1 MLELI
6 DFWLNGWAE
15 PGKNVSTGSVSDFL
29 DMMPQTVQ
37 WAPFVSRSQY
47 GEPTYGDRVPYR
59 ARVVYRD
66 RLVRRADGQLVVS
79 PVSVWL
85 GTYLDVKVEDK
96 IILPDGTAPEI
107 LSVDRI
113 PDENDMHH
121 VKIYL
126 NG

>member
-15 PGKNVSTGSVSDFL
+15 PGINVSTGSVSDFL

-66 RLVRRADGQLVVS
+66 RLVRRADGQLVIS

-85 GTYLDVKVEDK
+85 GAYLDVKVEDK

>member
-15 PGKNVSTGSVSDFL
+15 PGINVSTGSVSDFL

-66 RLVRRADGQLVVS
+66 RLVRRADGQLVIS